1 MPKSDGSI
9 VFSTTLD
16 NSELE
21 KGLRGTVQEIKELE
35 DELKKAEDTKL
46 TLADELLKA
55 NEQLTEAEANL
66 EALKNKITEVNSA
79 VERGEITPD
88 AGKAQTAEL
97 TEQLEAQTAKV
108 NEQRKNVEKLAHEY
122 TDAEK
127 RVEKLN
133 TRLDQ
138 SKAKAKSLGV
148 DYAKTYTTAT
158 ASMNRAFTAMDA
170 KFTAIAGK
178 IQKRLKKLF
187 LFSFIFGALSSFKSY
202 VVDVVKENDRFSA
215 SVENMH
221 AVMKGLVQPAIEA
234 LIPVLTGLVTIIT
247 QVIIT
252 FAKMVDAIFNTN
264 IVASI
269 QSMQNAARYANNEAE
284 ATDKQTKATNRL
296 AKAKKAAYRWMAA
309 FDELNV
315 MSAENEDEQADSLD
329 EIADNIDGG
338 EIKPDWDALDVG
350 KIDEKLAEIM
360 LMLGVALMAVG
371 AILCFSG
378 INIPL
383 GITLMAIGALMIYSV
398 AKENWEKLPEEVR
411 RAITN
416 LLFIIAG
423 ALIVIGVILCLTGNI
438 PLGVAFII
446 AGALVFV
453 TAVALNW
460 ETLSQNIDG
469 KLRELLYIVAGFIA
483 VLGVILCIAG
493 HPVIGVA
500 MIIAGI
506 AIFAITYTTSD
517 EDLPETV
524 RNALDVLLTVVAG
537 FLAVIGVLLCINGA
551 IPLGIAL
558 IIAGIMIFGIKEEAL
573 DEEGADKTIKQH
585 LSSLI
590 DTITPFMLAIGVILC
605 IFQIWFWGIA
615 LIVAGIG
622 LLALK
627 YFELDENGLETWTK
641 KKLSEL
647 ISTIAPF
654 MVVIGVILCIFQ
666 IWVVGIAAILAG
678 IGLLIY
684 NFVEL
689 DENGL
694 KSWTDEKLAEILETI
709 SKFLLVIGVV
719 LCVFGM
725 FLIGIAA
732 IIAGFAILNISTEI
746 SGEDLGEKIKGY
758 IDGIFQWIKENTWAV
773 FVLGVILVVLGH
785 PIAGVACILAG
796 VWALVSPETLDTD
809 WILNTVKDVWE
820 SIKSYWDTNIAPV
833 FTVEFWQE
841 KFKSITNGLI
851 NQLNNGLGSVDSFIN
866 GLSGGL
872 SDILNYWG
880 VEGWS
885 FTITT
890 PKIPYLA
897 QGAVIPPNREFMA
910 VLGDQ
915 TSGNNIEAPESLLRQ
930 IVREEGGADA
940 QVIALLQSMLNAL
953 QQRQTIECD
962 GYTLAKT
969 VNRYNAINQSLYGV

>member
-35 DELKKAEDTKL
+35 KELQEAEDTKL

-66 EALKNKITEVNSA
+66 ESLRNQIEEVNAA
-79 VERGEITPD
+79 VERGELTPD
-88 AGKAQTAEL
+88 AGNAKTAEL
-97 TEQLEAQTAKV
+97 TEQLDAQTKKV
-108 NEQRKNVEKLAHEY
+108 NEQRKDVEKLAREY

-148 DYAKTYTTAT
+148 DYATVYQKAS
-158 ASMNRAFTAMDA
+158 ASMNNAFTAMDA
-170 KFTAIAGK
+170 KFAAIAGK
-178 IQKRLKKLF
+178 IQKRMKKLF

-202 VVDVVKENDRFSA
+202 VVDVVKQNDRFSA

-315 MSAENEDEQADSLD
+315 MAAENEDEQADSLD

-338 EIKPDWDALDVG
+338 EIKPDWGALDVD

-398 AKENWEKLPEEVR
+398 VSENWDKLPEEVR
-411 RAITN
+411 NAITN
-416 LLFIIAG
+416 MLFIIAG

-438 PLGVAFII
+438 PLGVAFMI

-469 KLRELLYIVAGFIA
+469 KLRELLYIVAGFLA

-517 EDLPETV
+517 ENLPETV

-573 DEEGADKTIKQH
+573 DEEGADKTVKQH

-615 LIVAGIG
+615 LIVTGIG

-627 YFELDENGLETWTK
+627 YFELDENGLEPWTK
-641 KKLSEL
+641 KKLSEM

-654 MVVIGVILCIFQ
+654 VVVIGVILCIFQ

-678 IGLLIY
+678 IGLLVY

-773 FVLGVILVVLGH
+773 FVLGVILIVLGH
-785 PIAGVACILAG
+785 HIAGVACILAG
-796 VWALVSPETLDTD
+796 VWSLVSPETLDTD

-851 NQLNNGLGSVDSFIN
+851 GQLNNGLGSVDSFIN

-915 TSGNNIEAPESLLRQ
+915 TSGNNLEAPESLLRQ

>member
-35 DELKKAEDTKL
+35 KELKEAEDTKL

-66 EALKNKITEVNSA
+66 ESLRNQIEEVNAA
-79 VERGEITPD
+79 VERGELTPD
-88 AGKAQTAEL
+88 AGNAKTAEL
-97 TEQLEAQTAKV
+97 TEQLDAQTKKV
-108 NEQRKNVEKLAHEY
+108 NEQRKDVEKLAREY

-148 DYAKTYTTAT
+148 DYATVYQKAS
-158 ASMNRAFTAMDA
+158 ASMNNAFTAMDA
-170 KFTAIAGK
+170 KFAAIAGK
-178 IQKRLKKLF
+178 IQKRMKKLF

-202 VVDVVKENDRFSA
+202 VVDVVKQNDRFSA

-221 AVMKGLVQPAIEA
+221 AVMKGLVQPAVEA

-315 MSAENEDEQADSLD
+315 MAAENEDEQADNLD
-329 EIADNIDGG
+329 EIANNIDGG

-398 AKENWEKLPEEVR
+398 ASENWEKLPKEVR
-411 RAITN
+411 NAITN

-469 KLRELLYIVAGFIA
+469 KLRELLYIVAGFLA

-517 EDLPETV
+517 ENLPETV

-573 DEEGADKTIKQH
+573 DEEGADKTVKQH

-627 YFELDENGLETWTK
+627 YFELDENGLEPWTK
-641 KKLSEL
+641 KKLSEM

-654 MVVIGVILCIFQ
+654 VVVIGVILCIFQ

-678 IGLLIY
+678 IGLLVY

-758 IDGIFQWIKENTWAV
+758 IDEIFQWIKENTWAV
-773 FVLGVILVVLGH
+773 FVLGVILIVLGH

-796 VWALVSPETLDTD
+796 VWSLVSPETLDTD

-851 NQLNNGLGSVDSFIN
+851 GQLNNGLGSVDSFIN